1 MPSYFI
7 FLELWHN
14 LLKEPG
20 ERLHDLFWEMPG
32 SDTSHIH
39 IPWTSIFYLNRFP
52 ISAGFFHSLN
62 LYFSETWL
70 PPGPVCF
77 PLGKV
82 ALIVVTCFSP
92 PPLGGDCTVEVIFVM
107 TNSKYNTGAHF
118 FFNRCPT
125 LETYFC
131 KLSHKMAQLSS
142 KGYEGNYTK
151 CPYIETLNRPKS
163 IFDKIHRS
171 VYKIKKRIT
180 RIRFISTQIS
190 F

>member
-1 MPSYFI
+1 MSPYFI
-7 FLELWHN
+7 VLELWHN

-20 ERLHDLFWEMPG
+20 ERLHDWFWEMPG

-125 LETYFC
+125 LELTFANFLI
-131 KLSHKMAQLSS
+131 KLHSGLPKAMR
-142 KGYEGNYTK
+142 E
-151 CPYIETLNRPKS
+151 ITLNVPILKPWTGQNL
-163 IFDKIHRS
+163 
-171 VYKIKKRIT
+171 YLIKYIDLCTK
-180 RIRFISTQIS
+180 
-190 F
+190 